1 MLLYDYCK
9 GLLFNVNMKKL
20 YNILISILAIAS
32 IVIVILDLCNVISI
46 VQQPFNIIDTLIL
59 LIFTF
64 DYAIRFFIA
73 KDRKKFFKENIFDL
87 IAIIPFNSFFSAF
100 RAFRLF
106 RMLKLTKIA
115 RFTRVIRA
123 AAFLGVLRHKLSGIL
138 KTNGFIYVLYA
149 NIALISISSIVI
161 MFAENQSFGDALW
174 WSIVTCTTVGYGDIS
189 PSTTIGRIVAI
200 ILMVFGIGLI
210 GMLTGAIT
218 TYFTSK
224 QPIESTEK
232 CDELNDIFDNLND
245 EQKKQLIEIAKIIS
259 KK

>member
-1 MLLYDYCK
+1 
-9 GLLFNVNMKKL
+9 MKKL
-20 YNILISILAIAS
+20 YNILISILAITS
-32 IVIVILDLCNVISI
+32 IAIVILDICNVISI
-46 VQQPFNIIDTLIL
+46 AQQPFKIIDILIL
-59 LIFTF
+59 LVFTI

-73 KDRKKFFKENIFDL
+73 KDRKRFFKENIFDL

-106 RMLKLTKIA
+106 KMLKLTKLA
-115 RFTRVIRA
+115 KLTRVIRA
-123 AAFLGVLRHKLSGIL
+123 MAFLEILMHKLSGIL

-149 NIALISISSIVI
+149 NITLISISSVVI

-224 QPIESTEK
+224 QPTENTEK
-232 CDELNDIFDNLND
+232 CDELNDIFDSLNE
-245 EQKKQLIEIAKIIS
+245 EQKSQLVEIAKILS

>member
-1 MLLYDYCK
+1 
-9 GLLFNVNMKKL
+9 MKKL
-20 YNILISILAIAS
+20 YNFLISILAILS

-46 VQQPFNIIDTLIL
+46 IHQPFKTIDILIL
-59 LIFTF
+59 LIFTL

-87 IAIIPFNSFFSAF
+87 IAIIPFNSFFAAF

-106 RMLKLTKIA
+106 RLLKLTKLA
-115 RFTRVIRA
+115 KLTRLIRA
-123 AAFLGVLRHKLSGIL
+123 AAFLEILRHKLSGIL

-149 NIALISISSIVI
+149 NITLISISSVI
-161 MFAENQSFGDALW
+161 MMFAENQSFGDALW

-218 TYFTSK
+218 TYFTSR
-224 QPIESTEK
+224 QPTENAEK
-232 CDELNDIFDNLND
+232 YDELNDIFGSLSD
-245 EQKKQLIEIAKIIS
+245 EQKNQLIEIAKILS